1 MPKVKQKAISIEE
14 VTIGLTAALRRA
26 SIRPTITGYRPMKH
40 QILFHSAPQTG
51 RLFIGGN
58 RSGKT
63 VSGATETIKWLTGK
77 HDYLE
82 TPRPPVYGRGIASDF
97 DHGVDMIMKPEIAR
111 WLPPSEL
118 IKGSWEE
125 SYNRTLRTLTLANGS
140 TFEFMSNE
148 QDIVKFAGTSRN
160 FCWFDEEPAEEVF
173 NENLARLIDVGGRWW
188 ITMTPLEGMSW
199 TYDRLFQAQKVDKNI
214 AVIQAAMDMNIHI
227 NVAEIDQYLSGM
239 TKEEKQARRQ
249 GRYVQMGGLIYNKYF
264 GEKNIIKPIVDGPH
278 WPEFQKKWL
287 HFAGMDHGFNNPTC
301 WLWACTDE
309 EGRIVVYD
317 EYYVEKEVV
326 STHAYNI
333 LERESSFD
341 VDIGY
346 RVGDPSIRNT
356 DPITGTSVQL
366 EYIEQGVSIVPGNN
380 DVSAGIVRVARL
392 FESGQILIT
401 ENCEK
406 LIWELGRYR
415 WAKWSTKRIE
425 GKNNPK
431 DVPVKKDDHA
441 CDALRYLVASRFSM
455 EVDTPSEPSNI
466 MGVPEA
472 VLVGAVTLDKDLQ
485 EQGPM
490 MDEIL
495 GADW

>member
-1 MPKVKQKAISIEE
+1 MPKAKQKPLSLQE
-14 VTIGLTAALRRA
+14 VAIGLTSALRRA
-26 SIRPTITGYRPMKH
+26 SIRPTITGYRSMPH
-40 QILFHSAPQTG
+40 QILFHSSDAIG

-63 VSGATETIKWLTGK
+63 VSGATEAVKWLTGK
-77 HDYLE
+77 HEYLDI
-82 TPRPPVYGRGIASDF
+82 PKPPVYGRGVASDF
-97 DHGVDMIMKPEIAR
+97 DHGVEMIMKPEIAR

-118 IKGSWEE
+118 IKGSWED

-160 FCWFDEEPAEEVF
+160 FVWFDEEPFEEVF

-188 ITMTPLEGMSW
+188 MTMTPLEGMSW
-199 TYDRLFQAQKVDKNI
+199 TYDRLFQASKVDRNVV
-214 AVIQAAMDMNIHI
+214 VIQAAMDMNVHI
-227 NVAEIDQYLSGM
+227 NVSEIDMYLSGM
-239 TKEEKQARRQ
+239 TKEEKQARRE

-264 GEKNIIKPIVDGPH
+264 THKNIIDPIVDGEN
-278 WPEFQKKWL
+278 WEIFQKKWQ

-301 WLWACTDE
+301 WLWACVDE
-309 EGRIVVYD
+309 DGRLIIYD

-326 STHAYNI
+326 STHAFNI
-333 LERESSFD
+333 LEKESALG
-341 VDIGY
+341 VEVNY

-380 DVSAGIVRVARL
+380 DVAAGIVRVARL
-392 FESGQILIT
+392 FESSQILICS
-401 ENCEK
+401 NCEK
-406 LIWELGRYR
+406 LIWELNRYR

-425 GKNNPK
+425 GNNNPK

-455 EVDTPSEPSNI
+455 EVDTVEEASNT

-472 VLVGAVTLDKDLQ
+472 VLNGAVVLDKELL
-485 EQGPM
+485 EQAPM
-490 MDEIL
+490 VDDIL